1 MRSQKCLFDPESHP
15 VSRQLTVGLL
25 MSAAMTVLVALLVA
39 FGCRGQKGTS
49 TEPGVMVG
57 VVYVTGNE
65 PFTNI
70 SVQTEDGK
78 MHTIR
83 KDTTA
88 LYAGLWKLQGQKLRI
103 RFRPVDS
110 KSDTTHIMIERYDIV
125 NVQ

>member
-1 MRSQKCLFDPESHP
+1 
-15 VSRQLTVGLL
+15 VSRQSTVGFIKR
-25 MSAAMTVLVALLVA
+25 AGTTILVTLLVG
-39 FGCRGQKGTS
+39 FGCRGQKETPS
-49 TEPGVMVG
+49 EPGVMVG

-70 SVQTEDGK
+70 SVQTEDGR
-78 MHTIR
+78 MHTIH

-103 RFRPVDS
+103 RFRPVDP
-110 KSDTTHIMIERYDIV
+110 KSDTTHMIIERYEIV